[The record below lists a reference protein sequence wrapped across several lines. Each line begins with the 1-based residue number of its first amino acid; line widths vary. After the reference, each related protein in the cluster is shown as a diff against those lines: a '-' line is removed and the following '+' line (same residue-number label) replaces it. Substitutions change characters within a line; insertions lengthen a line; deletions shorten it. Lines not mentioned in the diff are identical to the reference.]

1 MSSFVIQNQN
11 HSQYKKSKCK
21 ALGLKGRL
29 GTTRIGTVPQ
39 MISNMDRKS
48 SHYAPSSSWKKYKPV
63 IFPCDVA
70 DKNSTLSVLF
80 EF

>member
-1 MSSFVIQNQN
+1 MPSIVIQNPN
-11 HSQYKKSKCK
+11 HSQYKKSKSK
-21 ALGLKGRL
+21 ALGMKGRL
-29 GTTRIGTVPQ
+29 GATRICTVPQ

-48 SHYAPSSSWKKYKPV
+48 SHYAPSSSWKKYKLV

-70 DKNSTLSVLF
+70 DKNNTLSLLF

>member
-11 HSQYKKSKCK
+11 QSQYKKSKSK
-21 ALGLKGRL
+21 ALGLMVRL
-29 GTTRIGTVPQ
+29 GTTRICTVLQ

-63 IFPCDVA
+63 IFPSDVA
-70 DKNSTLSVLF
+70 DKNSTLSLLF